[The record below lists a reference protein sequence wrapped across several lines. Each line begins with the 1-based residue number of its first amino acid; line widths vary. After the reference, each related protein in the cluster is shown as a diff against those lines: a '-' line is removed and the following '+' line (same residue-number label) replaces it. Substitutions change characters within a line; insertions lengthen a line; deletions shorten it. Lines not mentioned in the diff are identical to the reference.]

1 MPGVFTVPGPPKDLM
16 DDGNYEWQAEAW
28 GLARLAETC
37 GRTDC
42 KFSLI
47 SLKAQVTE
55 IGSRQDKKKIVVEP
69 LLFLSHSIVNG
80 SGSWSCGS

>member
-1 MPGVFTVPGPPKDLM
+1 M

-47 SLKAQVTE
+47 LLKAQVTE
-55 IGSRQDKKKIVVEP
+55 IGSRQDKKR
-69 LLFLSHSIVNG
+69 
-80 SGSWSCGS
+80 